1 MSGEERQVPDAA
13 LPDVTLEEIDQDGA
27 LAEALDGL
35 VGSTRAEFLLRGAV
49 LGTGL
54 IGGAML
60 EPAPAA
66 AQAAGRARD
75 RAILQYDLVLEY
87 LQSSMYTETERLR
100 AVRPATLEW
109 GRVVGA
115 HERAHVTALKGLLG
129 RGAVKSPAF
138 NFRGVT
144 ESDEAFTRTSV
155 AFEDLTAAVL
165 KHQALRIQDRSLVA
179 AVLTLHSVEARHA
192 AWVRRR
198 VGLLPVTQ
206 AFDEPAAQS
215 RVTRLVRSTRFVVR
229 GTQTR
234 ARGTPRFTG

>member
-1 MSGEERQVPDAA
+1 MK
-13 LPDVTLEEIDQDGA
+13 GA
-27 LAEALDGL
+27 LL
-35 VGSTRAEFLLRGAV
+35 
-49 LGTGL
+49 
-54 IGGAML
+54 GGAL
-60 EPAPAA
+60 VAGQALGAAPAHA
-66 AQAAGRARD
+66 ASARTD

-115 HERAHVTALKGLLG
+115 HERAHVTAIKSLLG
-129 RGAVKSPAF
+129 RGAVASPAF

-144 ESDEAFTRTSV
+144 ESDEAFARTSV

-165 KHQALRIQDRSLVA
+165 KNQALRIKDRSLVA
-179 AVLTLHSVEARHA
+179 AVLSLHSVEARHA

-198 VGLLPVTQ
+198 VGLAPVVA
-206 AFDEPAAQS
+206 AFDEAAPQA
-215 RVTRLVRSTRFVVR
+215 RVTRLVRSTGFIVR

-234 ARGTPRFTG
+234 ATGVPRFTG